1 MGVVV
6 ALLHGM
12 APPLRLR
19 RVAAHI
25 VVDRAAATA
34 EDVPLDQ
41 QDVSAEILAGR
52 LADCHDD
59 LAYTLGYGMAAPAVA
74 PQFGA
79 DSPPTLLSDSQVQE
93 FIERGVVVVTPS
105 FGDGDQLHRDVIER
119 LDRSR
124 GAPDAAGESSVE
136 GGQVVGAIPP
146 QRGSEL
152 SGVPELQ
159 CIFDHPTVRGALTS
173 LVGEGYLLNPHHHIH
188 LRLPGATDQG
198 WHK

>member
-1 MGVVV
+1 
-6 ALLHGM
+6 
-12 APPLRLR
+12 
-19 RVAAHI
+19 
-25 VVDRAAATA
+25 
-34 EDVPLDQ
+34 
-41 QDVSAEILAGR
+41 
-52 LADCHDD
+52 
-59 LAYTLGYGMAAPAVA
+59 
-74 PQFGA
+74 
-79 DSPPTLLSDSQVQE
+79 
-93 FIERGVVVVTPS
+93 VVVVTPA

-124 GAPDAAGESSVE
+124 TAPDAAGESSVE

-198 WHK
+198 WHKCPHPHTQTTAATHRVLPFPSCGPRRCRALTDRALVRRDAYVFDHNIRQPRFSWIFALYCKSAGRQCSQSPSRSPQHRYVQIRSW

>member
-1 MGVVV
+1 MP
-6 ALLHGM
+6 
-12 APPLRLR
+12 PPLRLR

-25 VVDRAAATA
+25 VDGAVVAA

-59 LAYTLGYGMAAPAVA
+59 LAYTLGYGMAAPAVE
-74 PQFGA
+74 PQFGVDA
-79 DSPPTLLSDSQVQE
+79 PPTLLSDSQVQE

-119 LDRSR
+119 LDCSR
-124 GAPDAAGESSVE
+124 GADAPDAAGESNVE
-136 GGQVVGAIPP
+136 GGQVVGVLPP
-146 QRGSEL
+146 QWGSEL

-188 LRLPGATDQG
+188 LRLPGAADQG